1 MIGGPET
8 DLARGITDVPVTTST
23 TGGAPAIPPPQ
34 EGAVPQGNMFSAPS
48 PDAFTIPGQSK
59 SQQLQMGPAQYA
71 WQPGQEGFGQG
82 DVQRYG
88 FDTGMVPV
96 AEMKLP
102 FGALASRGQA
112 LAERKQQNQQ
122 AQKALIEKFDPY
134 GGVGKAADPFQPAF
148 GKYARGQI
156 DKLAADIAAAYGGDI
171 GEAYRR
177 MATPGTEEYML
188 LKNRSQEL
196 QDIATEN
203 RFVYGQFADIL
214 ALDVAGE
221 RTLDP
226 DIKQDIIR
234 FLSALDENG
243 VPVEGA
249 DPSEFRTKRR
259 DLEARISMSQFIK
272 DIASDILKIVQ
283 SEAQKI
289 GKAIPLPGGNYMLE
303 DISEKDMEPAVRQYA
318 KMYAQMSMGKVTEQQ
333 AYEELRPI
341 FNNELKRQIR
351 TFKRENPGGGN
362 EGGRPKSGIVL
373 SSTYGPVEGLSST
386 GQFNQVRVN
395 KITSGAGGFMPPS
408 PFLGAAGEAV
418 TIHPIAVFE
427 NERGEKMISG
437 KLGADPRSRVKA
449 APKDDGM
456 SFDFSILDET
466 TGEWKPTDEATY
478 FQNLPTQILP
488 YEGANEAAWEQ
499 ATGQTRQQVDKALRE
514 SEAKRKA
521 RDDEFT
527 RTASGKSA
535 EPTKSA
541 MVVVKLPDGR
551 TGQIPSDKLADFKK
565 KYHGAT
571 EVK

>member
-8 DLARGITDVPVTTST
+8 DLARGIADVPVMTST
-23 TGGAPAIPPPQ
+23 TGGAPVIPPP
-34 EGAVPQGNMFSAPS
+34 EDGATAQGNMFSAPS

-156 DKLAADIAAAYGGDI
+156 DKLAADIAAAYGGDT

-188 LKNRSQEL
+188 LKSRSQEL

-203 RFVYGQFADIL
+203 RFVYGKFADML
-214 ALDVAGE
+214 ALDMARE

-226 DIKQDIIR
+226 DIKEDIIR

-243 VPVEGA
+243 VPVEGV

-259 DLEARISMSQFIK
+259 DLEARISMSQFMKNFMDRLPSMVQAQTQEFARAKSVGGGRYGLEEVTIK
-272 DIASDILKIVQ
+272 DF
-283 SEAQKI
+283 
-289 GKAIPLPGGNYMLE
+289 
-303 DISEKDMEPAVRQYA
+303 EPAIDFYA
-318 KMYAQMSMGKVTEQQ
+318 KQYSDASMGKVSVEQAKAQMRQVFNDEIKRSMATWSPRADSGGRNENKDDTPQ
-333 AYEELRPI
+333 APRVVAGLSEAAPRSIIPYA
-341 FNNELKRQIR
+341 
-351 TFKRENPGGGN
+351 PGGVT
-362 EGGRPKSGIVL
+362 PSGWSVGSAQNL
-373 SSTYGPVEGLSST
+373 RLT
-386 GQFNQVRVN
+386 
-395 KITSGAGGFMPPS
+395 
-408 PFLGAAGEAV
+408 
-418 TIHPIAVFE
+418 PIQ
-427 NERGEKMISG
+427 
-437 KLGADPRSRVKA
+437 
-449 APKDDGM
+449 
-456 SFDFSILDET
+456 T
-466 TGEWKPTDEATY
+466 TGEKPHKVAKMSVVDKNKGVDLYTPALEWDDARSEFVIRGRDLSAEDKQKLSRILGSEVDAAGNKVETFEAISTQNLGRQRSVLTKHNKDVLETYYGTRDEYEVIARVLNDRGVEAT
-478 FQNLPTQILP
+478 
-488 YEGANEAAWEQ
+488 AD
-499 ATGQTRQQVDKALRE
+499 QVKAIWGDK
-514 SEAKRKA
+514 SKRKSLI
-521 RDDEFT
+521 E
-527 RTASGKSA
+527 
-535 EPTKSA
+535 
-541 MVVVKLPDGR
+541 KL
-551 TGQIPSDKLADFKK
+551 GQ
-565 KYHGAT
+565 
-571 EVK
+571 